1 MSDPAD
7 TSRFWGRVHERVAQ
21 VVGRPRNWLLFS
33 LMLGSYPLIHIATHP
48 LPDPIP
54 IFDKV
59 EPFELVDHRGE
70 RIGLWRGRSPREE
83 AIETCEVISAEF
95 PDDRRAPDRICE
107 DSSLPE
113 KLEAACDACLKARD
127 RGRLH
132 VNLHEKI
139 WVATVIC
146 SDCVE
151 MDERT
156 IKSIY
161 KIQHH
166 SRAMGKH
173 FKIVSFTSQPDKD
186 SPEVLAELGSRLKA
200 SRGMRSFVTG
210 ERAKIESV
218 IDNIFNRQTATKRLK
233 GAPQHNEHQVA
244 IIDPGGFIRGYYDL
258 RDEEDVTL
266 CLRDI
271 GLVVNRGF

>member
-7 TSRFWGRVHERVAQ
+7 TSQFWGRVHERIARL
-21 VVGRPRNWLLFS
+21 VGRPRNWLLFS

-54 IFDKV
+54 IYDKV

-70 RIGLWRGRSPREE
+70 RIGIWRGESPREE
-83 AIETCEVISAEF
+83 AIETCAVISAEY
-95 PDDRRAPDRICE
+95 PGDRRAPDRICE
-107 DSSLPE
+107 APGLPE
-113 KLEAACDACLKARD
+113 KLQPACDACLSARD

-132 VNLHEKI
+132 VNLHQKI

-151 MDERT
+151 MDDRVK
-156 IKSIY
+156 KSIY

-173 FKIVSFTSQPDKD
+173 FKIVGFTSQPKKD
-186 SPEVLAELGSRLKA
+186 SPEVLTELGSRVKA
-200 SRGMRSFVTG
+200 SRGMQSFVTG
-210 ERAKIESV
+210 EPASVARV
-218 IDNIFNRQTATKRLK
+218 IDNIFNRQTAKKRLI
-233 GAPQHNEHQVA
+233 GAPKHNEHQVA

-258 RDEEDVTL
+258 RDEEAVTR